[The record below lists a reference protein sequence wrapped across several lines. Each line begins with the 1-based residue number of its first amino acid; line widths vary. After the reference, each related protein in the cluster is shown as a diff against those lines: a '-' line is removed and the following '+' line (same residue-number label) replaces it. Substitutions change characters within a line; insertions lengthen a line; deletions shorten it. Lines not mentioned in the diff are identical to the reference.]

1 MSSYKRKEVMDYLT
15 RKPVTT
21 QDIELA
27 RTRIQTPVTLLPMQD
42 ASSEELGMREEF
54 GDGTTLPINPMLDNV
69 NPNTIGGGAVIPA
82 LGVGTAIAV
91 KKIAD
96 ERGISFDEAVGLLKR
111 LYTGPSVLQKTIDTP
126 EGKVYAP
133 DDPIPAKPDIEKFP
147 SGEKQETTLVTK
159 KPDQIKKLPGFE
171 IDKSE
176 NTNIL
181 FNRKPDIE
189 KQKIVEKTFIDL
201 KEKLGRDPSVTE
213 VADKLN
219 IYVQSADNFLRDL
232 DFTRQKGSARYGTFK
247 EVGDPKVTK
256 VINTLKGN
264 KWPDQTIKD
273 SYEYQIIERTKYP
286 QNSTELKKKYET
298 GELLTN
304 EELAKKYNI
313 GLRSVENI
321 NAQIQKDYK
330 LEKPVLG
337 REETRKEKD
346 LERKKAMEKFT
357 SPAFES
363 REAGTLDV
371 NLGHAGDLY
380 NIPVKLETLTATPR
394 DINKALKKLDYLI
407 KNVYQKQKELIDKKP
422 KDWKEDLEKE
432 NIKGMEYASQSKG
445 YKTFEP
451 IDLKTLERKPVLID
465 YSKIIDPTGIY
476 VDEKGKGK
484 TTVEA
489 EKEINLR
496 ELNKIER
503 AFTQAV
509 NKEKIDNPDLVT
521 EENFNKLKNYKEYK
535 MNREA
540 VFEKERRRSSSEIE
554 DIAKKLEKVKKIKR
568 AQGGRVKLANGTDET
583 YNPEIPSLGF
593 SDPIDLLEQQLVN
606 EKDSTRIGALLG
618 LLEITKKERAAKEK
632 ARQEEKAAQKA
643 KGVKYKEDFPS
654 EAAYFAETG
663 KQLLTNP
670 KYTLGSLGK
679 GAVQG
684 TEFLI
689 GQPLQTLFSQTG
701 KNFEFYEPV
710 LTEKLGIDKF
720 VEENTPKDVTTGTL
734 LGGEALK
741 IAGEVADPFLA
752 YGLVKGAVK
761 GAKPKPPTTATDE
774 TIDSTRRDILKTG
787 AVMGTGAMLYP
798 TAKKLGMFDNIAK
811 TAAKKAPFV
820 NIVRPLGATETQF
833 PEWFPSLVNRLRK
846 EGDMKPIYAKKEVP
860 LTEEE
865 YLKLRKKGRDI
876 TDRIY
881 DEHLSKTQEYID
893 EFEKTGKPRYY
904 QIKNTDE
911 IIGYEY
917 VDKNLPDV
925 KAVEY
930 EGQEM
935 NVYFKNNY
943 GQTVEVQYV
952 APGKKSKEGDFAVA
966 DARPEPGSGYDSA
979 PDFEQVYVK
988 DIDEVLGG
996 SGEVEKY
1003 ATKAKTRRST
1013 KGAEEFED
1021 NEIRAL
1027 IEIDRLKDEG
1037 IIEWLKN

>member
-1 MSSYKRKEVMDYLT
+1 MSNYKRKEVMDYLT
-15 RKPVTT
+15 RKPVTLE
-21 QDIELA
+21 DIELA
-27 RTRIQTPVTLLPMQD
+27 RTRIQPPVTPLPMQD

-82 LGVGTAIAV
+82 LGVGTAAAIKEFAD
-91 KKIAD
+91 KK
-96 ERGISFDEAVGLLKR
+96 GISFDEAIGLLKR
-111 LYTGPSVLQKTIDTP
+111 LYTGPSVLESVRQTP
-126 EGKVYAP
+126 RGLDIGPEKKEE
-133 DDPIPAKPDIEKFP
+133 AKPDIEEFLV
-147 SGEKQETTLVTK
+147 SEKTKTNLVTEK
-159 KPDQIKKLPGFE
+159 LDQIKKLPGFE

-181 FNRKPDIE
+181 FNRKPDTE

-219 IYVQSADNFLRDL
+219 IHVQSADNFLRDL
-232 DFTRQKGSARYGTFK
+232 DFTRQVGSARYGTFK

-321 NAQIQKDYK
+321 NAQIQKNYK

-346 LERKKAMEKFT
+346 LERKKAKEKFT

-380 NIPVKLETLTATPR
+380 NIPVKLETLTATPK
-394 DINKALKKLDYLI
+394 DINMALKKLDYLI

-422 KDWKEDLEKE
+422 KNWKEDLEKE
-432 NIKGMEYASQSKG
+432 NIKGMEYASQSEG

-465 YSKIIDPTGIY
+465 YSKIIDPTRIY
-476 VDEKGKGK
+476 VNPKTGKGK
-484 TTVEA
+484 TTIEA
-489 EKEINLR
+489 EKEINLK
-496 ELNKIER
+496 EFNKIER
-503 AFTQAV
+503 AFVQAV
-509 NKEKIDNPDLVT
+509 NKEKIDNPDLIT

-540 VFEKERRRSSSEIE
+540 VFEKEGRRSSSEIE

-583 YNPEIPSLGF
+583 YNPEIPSLGL

-606 EKDSTRIGALLG
+606 EKDSTRIVALLG

-643 KGVKYKEDFPS
+643 KGVRYKEDFPS

-679 GAVQG
+679 GVVQG

-741 IAGEVADPFLA
+741 IAGEFADPFLL
-752 YGLVKGAVK
+752 YGIGKSALKGMK
-761 GAKPKPPTTATDE
+761 SKPPTTAADE

-846 EGDMKPIYAKKEVP
+846 EGDMKPIYATKEVP
-860 LTEEE
+860 LTKEE
-865 YLKLRKKGRDI
+865 YLKLREKG
-876 TDRIY
+876 TNRIY
-881 DEHLSKTQEYID
+881 DEHLTRTQEYID

-904 QIKNTDE
+904 QIKDTDD

-917 VDKNLPDV
+917 IDKNLPNV

-935 NVYFKNNY
+935 NVYFENNY
-943 GQTVEVQYV
+943 GQTVEVEYV
-952 APGKKSKEGDFAVA
+952 APGKKSKEGQFAVA
-966 DARPEPGSGYDSA
+966 DARPESSSGYDSA

-1003 ATKAKTRRST
+1003 ATKAKTLRST
-1013 KGAEEFED
+1013 KGAEKFED
-1021 NEIRAL
+1021 NEMRAL

-1037 IIEWLKN
+1037 IIE